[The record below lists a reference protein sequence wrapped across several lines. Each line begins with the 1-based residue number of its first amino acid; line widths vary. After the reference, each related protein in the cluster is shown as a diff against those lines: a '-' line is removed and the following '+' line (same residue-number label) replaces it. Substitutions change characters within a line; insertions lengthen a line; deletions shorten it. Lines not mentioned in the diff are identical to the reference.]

1 MTLQQPAF
9 DPGNTKHPSTKAIIL
24 RFFKAITRST
34 KNQGDQATRSF
45 WAYTEENGK
54 TDPTSFNGLM

>member
-9 DPGNTKHPSTKAIIL
+9 DTSNTEHPSTKAVIL

-34 KNQGDQATRSF
+34 KNRTDQATRSF
-45 WAYTEENGK
+45 WVYTEENGK
-54 TDPTSFNGLM
+54 TDTTSFNGLM